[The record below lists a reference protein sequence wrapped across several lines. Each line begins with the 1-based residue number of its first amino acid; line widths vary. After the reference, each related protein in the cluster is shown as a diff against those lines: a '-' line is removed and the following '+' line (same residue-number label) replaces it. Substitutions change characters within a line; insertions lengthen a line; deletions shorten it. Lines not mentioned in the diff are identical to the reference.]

1 MYIYFACMYLMYVYI
16 LRTYVAH
23 EHVSVAY
30 MHICIYAY
38 MHDVYIMYVYILHTY
53 LAHEHVAVAYMH
65 ICIYA
70 NIHACI
76 STLSIYTSY
85 LRRARTRSRW
95 PPAHRE
101 AAAGVRLRQNSR
113 ISVKI
118 FKYRDIEA
126 IGFADSQNTVPPP
139 HAHTLTERER
149 ERERE
154 SVPVLV

>member
-1 MYIYFACMYLMYVYI
+1 
-16 LRTYVAH
+16 
-23 EHVSVAY
+23 
-30 MHICIYAY
+30 
-38 MHDVYIMYVYILHTY
+38 
-53 LAHEHVAVAYMH
+53 MH

-154 SVPVLV
+154 RTCTCLRGILFERVYVCMYVCMYVYI